1 MRPVLVASIGVPLV
15 LSLTALA
22 PSLAP
27 AGLRSHDSSLSEPG
41 AHGVALPSA
50 ARSPVDDAR
59 AREVYRL
66 QVRLDSV
73 LSELA
78 GADVS
83 ALSALQRVRRGAM
96 LEILRV
102 YRDEGQFPH
111 NYDFPGE
118 AVPYFVDRET
128 GVLCAVGYL
137 LNASGRRDIVDRVA
151 AMNNN
156 VWVRELA
163 GEAEFRSW
171 LDAHGLSL
179 ADAARIQA
187 PYVGEPA
194 PTPRVARDEFPAMT
208 TVALGGALAASYW
221 NARPNAAGT
230 NRVANALG
238 VLAGAAALGAGA
250 SAVDDDGARPAIGA
264 ASMVAG
270 ATSAWLSTR
279 NVIRY
284 RRLAEEKREAARAS
298 VAPMVP
304 IDGSAGAGVMVTL
317 KF

>member
-1 MRPVLVASIGVPLV
+1 MRPLLVASVSLPLV
-15 LSLTALA
+15 VLAAVA
-22 PSLAP
+22 PSRASTHEPDAP
-27 AGLRSHDSSLSEPG
+27 L
-41 AHGVALPSA
+41 
-50 ARSPVDDAR
+50 AR
-59 AREVYRL
+59 AREVHRL
-66 QVRLDSV
+66 QIRLDSV
-73 LSELA
+73 LSELDA
-78 GADVS
+78 REVGG
-83 ALSALQRVRRGAM
+83 LSDLQRARRGA
-96 LEILRV
+96 LLAVLRV

-163 GEAEFRSW
+163 GDEEFRSW
-171 LDAHGLSL
+171 LDTHGLTL
-179 ADAARIQA
+179 AEAARIQA
-187 PYVGEPA
+187 PYVGDPPPE
-194 PTPRVARDEFPAMT
+194 TRVARGPFPAMT
-208 TVALGGALAASYW
+208 SVALGTALATSYW

-230 NRVANALG
+230 SRVANALG
-238 VLAGAAALGAGA
+238 VIAGAAALGAGA
-250 SAVDDDGARPAIGA
+250 SVVGDGGAAPAIGA

-279 NVIRY
+279 NVLRY
-284 RRLAEEKREAARAS
+284 RRIAEERRDATRAT
-298 VAPMVP
+298 VAPIVP
-304 IDGSAGAGVMVTL
+304 IDGSSGAGLMVTL